1 MKKIFLI
8 AALLINTSTALFAQ
22 EKDDKDWTLD
32 PKTSTLIPN
41 YLGKIKVLNGKAII
55 GDRELKKGSKVYNN
69 DLIQTS
75 ESSFV
80 VMEMIDLT
88 TVTIGPNSDFKVAN
102 WAYKTKNDRNAE
114 FTVLK
119 GQWRALVRSKSKEVD
134 QLKIRTPVV
143 SMGIRGT
150 ELMVNVIKD
159 NTKEITQVALL
170 EGSVHMETTDG
181 KKQDLVPGD
190 HAIVVN
196 DGKEFQHNDKKMNA
210 EEMKKF
216 QEFTSPGVLRLL
228 PPEKL
233 VSSNDVKNGSQPAVP
248 DQSLSVGTLTAA
260 QIQAKAKEKEKTVQ
274 ENLKIL
280 NTVREENSKKK

>member
-1 MKKIFLI
+1 MKKIFFI
-8 AALLINTSTALFAQ
+8 AGLLFITTSALFAQ

-55 GDRELKKGSKVYNN
+55 GDRDLKKGSKIYNN

-88 TVTIGPNSDFKVAN
+88 TVTIGPKTDFKVTN
-102 WAYKTKNDRNAE
+102 WSYRTKNDRNAE
-114 FTVLK
+114 FTILK
-119 GQWRALVRSKSKEVD
+119 GQWRALVRSKSKEDD

-159 NTKEITQVALL
+159 TKNEITQVALL
-170 EGSVHMETTDG
+170 EGSVHMETNDG
-181 KKQDLVPGD
+181 KIQDLVPGD

-196 DGKEFQHNDKKMNA
+196 GEKGIQHNDKKMN
-210 EEMKKF
+210 EKEMKSF
-216 QEFTSPGVLRLL
+216 QEFTGPGILRLL
-228 PPEKL
+228 PPEKI
-233 VSSNDVKNGSQPAVP
+233 VSANETKNGAEKVNPEQTT
-248 DQSLSVGTLTAA
+248 SVTGFSPA
-260 QIQAKAKEKEKTVQ
+260 QIKAKEKTVK
-274 ENLKIL
+274 ENLQIL
-280 NTVREENSKKK
+280 NTVREENRKKK